1 MSAVQFGVVMLIN
14 LGIGLCT
21 PPVGNVLFVGCAV
34 GKTTIE
40 KTTRQLLPLYG
51 IMMVVLLIITFVPQ
65 VSLILPNLFHL

>member
-1 MSAVQFGVVMLIN
+1 
-14 LGIGLCT
+14 
-21 PPVGNVLFVGCAV
+21 VGNVLFVGCAV